1 MQGEHALPPNA
12 YLEPNNPLAVFPQVK
27 KPDIIDF
34 RCHKIANG
42 AYAAKNT
49 FRKMLSKN
57 AKKSKYEAVIVTA
70 EEEAAMEAAK
80 AEEMEIEQENMKFES
95 AKATRE
101 EMEELAA
108 LTEKMSIEKA
118 EKKKRVRSKKSDG
131 MDIDDGNKSVPKI
144 QIKSKAI

>member
-1 MQGEHALPPNA
+1 
-12 YLEPNNPLAVFPQVK
+12 
-27 KPDIIDF
+27 
-34 RCHKIANG
+34 
-42 AYAAKNT
+42 
-49 FRKMLSKN
+49 MLSKN

-80 AEEMEIEQENMKFES
+80 AEEMELEEENMKFES

-108 LTEKMSIEKA
+108 LTEKMTIEKA